1 MDTIITNATGYSSVE
16 YSRLLEQAQAKGV
29 SAAKVDEA
37 LIDAIQAGKDF
48 TAAVKDVRSQLPDL
62 ASPGENSGDLS
73 GWVALPS
80 PAAMFASVILKD
92 AAEQRVAAAGVG
104 RSSSGGLD
112 MRAGNAADGQLT
124 AAVAQ
129 SFNTML
135 SSAGSMFTA
144 GGEFGQSMQSAE
156 AKRLEAQQEQIRTMM
171 EQTKQTNE
179 ALKDLVSKSL
189 DFMSSMQA
197 NMNQTR
203 TKILG

>member
-62 ASPGENSGDLS
+62 ASPGDNSGDLS

-92 AAEQRVAAAGVG
+92 AAEQRRTNRSIIQAQGLQIVDLMEQQADKIETGAIQKFACALTGAVVNMAAGGASLGVAAAGVG
-104 RSSSGGLD
+104 RSSSG
-112 MRAGNAADGQLT
+112 
-124 AAVAQ
+124 
-129 SFNTML
+129 
-135 SSAGSMFTA
+135 
-144 GGEFGQSMQSAE
+144 
-156 AKRLEAQQEQIRTMM
+156 
-171 EQTKQTNE
+171 
-179 ALKDLVSKSL
+179 
-189 DFMSSMQA
+189 
-197 NMNQTR
+197 
-203 TKILG
+203 